1 MYLKILE
8 GFLLRILFNRGEYNI
23 ASKHFNPVKFTA
35 IMLLVLNVPL
45 TIFLM
50 VKFNKFYL
58 MVEQMCPKLL
68 S

>member
-8 GFLLRILFNRGEYNI
+8 GFLLKILFNRDEYNI
-23 ASKHFNPVKFTA
+23 TSKHFNPVKFIA

-45 TIFLM
+45 TIFLV

-68 S
+68 G